1 MNNDIYIYVHTH
13 DNKNYTNNNK
23 KSQIITKEVINKTV
37 IEKQR
42 NKASTELKRSLSQN
56 DSV

>member
-1 MNNDIYIYVHTH
+1 MSILMTIRII
-13 DNKNYTNNNK
+13 
-23 KSQIITKEVINKTV
+23 QIIIIKITDKEVINKTV

-42 NKASTELKRSLSQN
+42 IKASTELKRSLSQN